1 MPMDSFQEQ
10 LNLSPDNCPG
20 TTREP
25 GEHGVSGGV
34 ALSRSYILSSGVI
47 SSKQH

>member
-1 MPMDSFQEQ
+1 MDSFQEQ

-25 GEHGVSGGV
+25 GAMFSLQAWLKSHDMHVP
-34 ALSRSYILSSGVI
+34 VI
-47 SSKQH
+47 RNP